1 MSPWSTSASTAK
13 EFVSTSGD
21 LILAN
26 VSSYIHNAKRKKP
39 RFNVSTDSTIY
50 LFLHI
55 VFAFQITKGMS
66 AMLVHV
72 RNEIIYCFRTPIW
85 LLYLRE
91 LKYSVD

>member
-55 VFAFQITKGMS
+55 VFTQSCLSNNKR
-66 AMLVHV
+66 HV
-72 RNEIIYCFRTPIW
+72 SHVGACTEQNN
-85 LLYLRE
+85 LLFSYTNMAAIFT
-91 LKYSVD
+91 